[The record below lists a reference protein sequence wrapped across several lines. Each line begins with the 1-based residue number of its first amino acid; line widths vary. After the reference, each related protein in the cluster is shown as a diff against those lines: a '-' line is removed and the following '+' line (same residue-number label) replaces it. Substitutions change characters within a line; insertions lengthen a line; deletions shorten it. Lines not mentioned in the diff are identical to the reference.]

1 MEREFCVEKI
11 DASGALKKLE
21 LQYPRNFNFGYDVVD
36 VIAARTPQKKAL
48 VWCNAEGEEHIFTF
62 EDIRRFSNRMAHVFQ
77 KAGSTWLLSKKRGFK
92 GATASWWC

>member
-48 VWCNAEGEEHIFTF
+48 VWCNAEGKNTSLPSRIS
-62 EDIRRFSNRMAHVFQ
+62 EDSATGWHMY
-77 KAGSTWLLSKKRGFK
+77 SKKRGFK